1 MNILITGASR
11 GIGAALTKKASRDPK
26 NRVFIT
32 ARNRPKMEKLLKDGT
47 GNSNVVIIPA
57 DLSLPDSVKTLVNSI
72 MQHTDR
78 LDILVNNAGF
88 LRAVPFEEQD
98 YQMIYDHFVVNYIG
112 PSMLIKECVPL
123 LRKTENP
130 HVVNISSMGGF
141 QGSEKFPGLSHYS
154 ASKAAI
160 AALTEC
166 LVKEFDDIRFNC
178 LCIGSVQTEMLE
190 EAFPGYKASL
200 TPDEMAEY
208 VINFSMEAHK
218 YMNGRIIPVAFSSP

>member
-11 GIGAALTKKASRDPK
+11 GIGAALTRVVSKDPE

-32 ARNRPKMEKLLKDGT
+32 ARSKQRMEELVRECNQ
-47 GNSNVVIIPA
+47 NSNIVIIRA
-57 DLSLPDSVKTLVNSI
+57 DLSHSKSVRELVKSI
-72 MQHTDR
+72 RIHSDR
-78 LDILVNNAGF
+78 LDILVNNAGY
-88 LRAVPFEEQD
+88 LQAAPFEEQEF
-98 YQMIYDHFVVNYIG
+98 QSIYDHFLVNYIG
-112 PSMLIKECVPL
+112 PSMLIKECLPL
-123 LRKTENP
+123 LKNAELP

-160 AALTEC
+160 AVLTEC
-166 LVKEFDDIRFNC
+166 LVKEFKDIRFNC

-200 TPDEMAEY
+200 TPSEMAEY
-208 VINFSMEAHK
+208 IMTFSMNAHK